1 MFPAKLLASAKH
13 SAVLTNH
20 LTDTNNTQ
28 CNLKHER
35 ALKNTKPWNNQQ
47 KDYYHNINLV
57 QNLVSHLAV
66 TSIQPILQ
74 LLMPAQ
80 DYLAYIYTKYQTN
93 QLSELLI
100 YSNIWLPTSDSLSS
114 AVTMKYI
121 SKKYNIQVA
130 SY

>member
-1 MFPAKLLASAKH
+1 
-13 SAVLTNH
+13 
-20 LTDTNNTQ
+20 
-28 CNLKHER
+28 
-35 ALKNTKPWNNQQ
+35 
-47 KDYYHNINLV
+47 
-57 QNLVSHLAV
+57 
-66 TSIQPILQ
+66 
-74 LLMPAQ
+74 MPTQ